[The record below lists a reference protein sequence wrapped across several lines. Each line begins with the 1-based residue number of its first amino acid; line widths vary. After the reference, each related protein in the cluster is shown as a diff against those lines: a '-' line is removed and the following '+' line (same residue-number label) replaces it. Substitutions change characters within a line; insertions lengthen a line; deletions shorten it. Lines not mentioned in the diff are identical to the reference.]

1 MPEVCLYFQNKLFR
15 ANRTSKLS
23 AEALNAFESRNYPP
37 LAEVGVNINYN
48 HAFIHYESGWF
59 EGEFAPEPL
68 QVTDGFDRNVVILK
82 IFPGISEVTLKA
94 VLSVEGLRGVVLET
108 FGTGNA
114 PTADWFINLLAQTID
129 RGVTIVNVTQCVGG
143 GVAMELYETGKRLQQ
158 VGVLSGHDMTTEAA
172 VTKLML
178 QLGNCAQ
185 KEGVVEGML
194 KSKSGEFG
202 L

>member
-1 MPEVCLYFQNKLFR
+1 M
-15 ANRTSKLS
+15 
-23 AEALNAFESRNYPP
+23 
-37 LAEVGVNINYN
+37 NINYN

-185 KEGVVEGML
+185 KEAVVEGML